1 MKILLVE
8 DNDLNLEVAQYI
20 LEDAGAE
27 IIVARN
33 GLESVELFEQSESD
47 SFDVILMDV
56 MMPVMDGLTATKRIR
71 KLKRKDEY
79 AGLDFVYVDSSP
91 DILLTKKYLPYAN
104 VCAQGA
110 VSYTHL
116 NTISLAIINESILRP
131 IRVRTRASTGRWR
144 IP

>member
-27 IIVARN
+27 IVVARN

-71 KLKRKDEY
+71 KLKRKD
-79 AGLDFVYVDSSP
+79 ARTVPV
-91 DILLTKKYLPYAN
+91 IAMTAN
-104 VCAQGA
+104 V
-110 VSYTHL
+110 L
-116 NTISLAIINESILRP
+116 PRRLE
-131 IRVRTRASTGRWR
+131 
-144 IP
+144 

>member
-1 MKILLVE
+1 M
-8 DNDLNLEVAQYI
+8 AQYI

-71 KLKRKDEY
+71 KLKRKD
-79 AGLDFVYVDSSP
+79 AGHGSR
-91 DILLTKKYLPYAN
+91 IIAMTAN
-104 VCAQGA
+104 VFNEDIIAAKEAGMNEHICK
-110 VSYTHL
+110 
-116 NTISLAIINESILRP
+116 AIRL
-131 IRVRTRASTGRWR
+131 
-144 IP
+144 

>member
-71 KLKRKDEY
+71 KLKRKD
-79 AGLDFVYVDSSP
+79 ARTVPV
-91 DILLTKKYLPYAN
+91 IAMT
-104 VCAQGA
+104 AQC
-110 VSYTHL
+110 
-116 NTISLAIINESILRP
+116 I
-131 IRVRTRASTGRWR
+131 
-144 IP
+144 

>member
-71 KLKRKDEY
+71 KLKRKD
-79 AGLDFVYVDSSP
+79 AKNGSSHCY
-91 DILLTKKYLPYAN
+91 DCQCI
-104 VCAQGA
+104 
-110 VSYTHL
+110 
-116 NTISLAIINESILRP
+116 
-131 IRVRTRASTGRWR
+131 
-144 IP
+144 